1 MLAGS
6 FKQYWDTHNGKALLG
21 LPLSEE
27 VAENGKTVQYFEF
40 GRLEYNP
47 AGTTLQERVS
57 VALLGTEMLRTRG
70 WVQ

>member
-1 MLAGS
+1 MGS
-6 FKQYWDTHNGKALLG
+6 FKQFWEAQHGNTLLG

-57 VALLGTEMLRTRG
+57 IAILGTEVLRTRG
-70 WVQ
+70 WVR